1 MLIVCGQRL
10 TKTAL
15 TRISQRSK
23 REVIRMSKGVSL
35 REWLPLIGM
44 MLSAFIFNSSEFMP
58 IGLLTDIGDTFG
70 TSEAQTGLI
79 VSVYAWAV
87 MILSLPLMVLATR
100 VDFRRLFLVVLF
112 VFFVGQVL
120 SSVAVSYGMLMAA
133 RLVVACAHS
142 VFWAIVAPIAV
153 RVVMPHHQALALS
166 VIEVGSAVAMVAGLP
181 LGRTIGLLM
190 SWRLTFACVACVALT
205 LFLYMVRVMPKI
217 PGAQPF
223 GFSRL
228 PTIFRNK
235 ALVGLFVLTA
245 LYSMGYYTGYSYIEP
260 FFRQVAS
267 LEDGVITAALCVF
280 GTAGIVSSFLYA
292 KGYARFRFF
301 FLGSVVVGLTLS
313 LMLLRFAAVNVVFV
327 MILCAVWGLS
337 SAAFSIA
344 VQAEIIRN
352 APGEEQ
358 TVAMA
363 IFSGLFNLGIGTG
376 TFFGGQ
382 VVTFL
387 GIENIGFA
395 GAILGLMASVYC
407 FLVVIARLRVKPSR
421 KTQ

>member
-1 MLIVCGQRL
+1 
-10 TKTAL
+10 
-15 TRISQRSK
+15 
-23 REVIRMSKGVSL
+23 MSKGVSL

-190 SWRLTFACVACVALT
+190 SWRLTFACVAGVALI

-228 PTIFRNK
+228 PNIFRNK

-260 FFRQVAS
+260 FFRQLAS

-280 GTAGIVSSFLYA
+280 GAAGIVSSFLYA

>member
-1 MLIVCGQRL
+1 
-10 TKTAL
+10 
-15 TRISQRSK
+15 
-23 REVIRMSKGVSL
+23 MSKGVSL

-120 SSVAVSYGMLMAA
+120 SSVAVSYDMLMAA

-190 SWRLTFACVACVALT
+190 SWRLTFACVAGVALI
-205 LFLYMVRVMPKI
+205 LFLYMVRVI
-217 PGAQPF
+217 
-223 GFSRL
+223 SRL

-280 GTAGIVSSFLYA
+280 GAAGIVSSFLYA

>member
-1 MLIVCGQRL
+1 
-10 TKTAL
+10 
-15 TRISQRSK
+15 
-23 REVIRMSKGVSL
+23 
-35 REWLPLIGM
+35 
-44 MLSAFIFNSSEFMP
+44 
-58 IGLLTDIGDTFG
+58 
-70 TSEAQTGLI
+70 
-79 VSVYAWAV
+79 
-87 MILSLPLMVLATR
+87 
-100 VDFRRLFLVVLF
+100 
-112 VFFVGQVL
+112 
-120 SSVAVSYGMLMAA
+120 
-133 RLVVACAHS
+133 
-142 VFWAIVAPIAV
+142 
-153 RVVMPHHQALALS
+153 
-166 VIEVGSAVAMVAGLP
+166 
-181 LGRTIGLLM
+181 
-190 SWRLTFACVACVALT
+190 
-205 LFLYMVRVMPKI
+205 MPKI

-280 GTAGIVSSFLYA
+280 GAAGIVSSFLYA

>member
-1 MLIVCGQRL
+1 
-10 TKTAL
+10 
-15 TRISQRSK
+15 
-23 REVIRMSKGVSL
+23 MSKGVSL

-120 SSVAVSYGMLMAA
+120 SSVAVNYGMLMAA

-181 LGRTIGLLM
+181 PGRTIGLLM
-190 SWRLTFACVACVALT
+190 IWRLTFACVAGVALI

-228 PTIFRNK
+228 PNIFRNK

-267 LEDGVITAALCVF
+267 LEDGVGL
-280 GTAGIVSSFLYA
+280 LP
-292 KGYARFRFF
+292 RR
-301 FLGSVVVGLTLS
+301 SVCL
-313 LMLLRFAAVNVVFV
+313 
-327 MILCAVWGLS
+327 
-337 SAAFSIA
+337 
-344 VQAEIIRN
+344 VQRE
-352 APGEEQ
+352 
-358 TVAMA
+358 
-363 IFSGLFNLGIGTG
+363 S
-376 TFFGGQ
+376 
-382 VVTFL
+382 
-387 GIENIGFA
+387 
-395 GAILGLMASVYC
+395 
-407 FLVVIARLRVKPSR
+407 
-421 KTQ
+421 